1 MRLLGA
7 GVDEGGGNS
16 AVFQESGGS
25 SPESRNSPSTRH
37 CLRLEMGR
45 EKMVNMLGPL

>member
-16 AVFQESGGS
+16 AVFQES

-45 EKMVNMLGPL
+45 EKMVNVLGPL